1 MLEKIKS
8 RKFILAVISAISG
21 VAISLSAMGGK
32 VGLVCAVIS
41 AIIPPITYIITEGVI
56 DARAVGLTQK
66 AIGDIAD
73 IWLDLEDENYDEITV
88 SSGSSDDDD
97 EIGG

>member
-41 AIIPPITYIITEGVI
+41 AIIPPITYIITEGVV
-56 DARAVGLTQK
+56 DAKAVGLTQK

-73 IWLDLEDENYDEITV
+73 VWSDLEDTEHSEITV
-88 SSGSSDDDD
+88 SSAPSDDDN
-97 EIGG
+97 EVNG